1 MADLRDSPKPISR
14 AWPLK
19 RTFYGWAIVFAAL
32 SASFG
37 EVPAF
42 GPILGI
48 FMKPMEEELGWSRAT
63 IALGFTIG
71 SLVGSFVSMVVG
83 RLADQYGARLVVA
96 IAGLLISSAM
106 LAISQ
111 VQEPWQFW
119 ASFGVAR
126 ASAVAG
132 VELGTSV
139 AVAKWFYRK
148 RARTL
153 ALKGMG
159 QRGGQW
165 VMPLLIY
172 PVMVAWDWRTAFM
185 MLAGTSFLLIVVP
198 SLLYMRRQPEDY
210 GLLPDGEVVAPAS
223 SGTGKALAPEVQWS
237 LEEARKTR
245 AFWMIILFTIC
256 TPFVQGATNLH
267 MVANFQ
273 DKGMDNLL
281 AVSVLPIF
289 AFSAM
294 ASIFPMGLLL
304 ERMHVRYG
312 AMLQAGVLI
321 TSLVVLITAD
331 TYWEAVVFA
340 VLFGV
345 AAGMRNIVETLLLAN
360 YYGRGSLGA
369 IKGFTAPFKVI
380 SPMGPLFAGFIYDT
394 SGSYETAF
402 VTFIGV
408 AFVMLF
414 SMVAAKP
421 PAKPRA
427 PVEELQ
433 HE

>member
-1 MADLRDSPKPISR
+1 MADLRTAPKPISR
-14 AWPLK
+14 AWPFK
-19 RTFYGWAIVFAAL
+19 RTFYGWAVVIAAF

-48 FMKPMEEELGWSRAT
+48 FMKPIEDELGWSRAT

-71 SLVGSFVSMVVG
+71 SLVGSMVSMVVG
-83 RLADQYGARLVVA
+83 RLADRYGARLVVA
-96 IAGLLISSAM
+96 IAGVLISSSM

-153 ALKGMG
+153 ALKGVG

-172 PVMVAWDWRTAFM
+172 PVMVAWDWRTAFL

-198 SLLYMRRQPEDY
+198 SLVYMRRQPEDY
-210 GLLPDGEVVAPAS
+210 GLLPDGEEVAVGPGGITQA
-223 SGTGKALAPEVQWS
+223 GTPEVQWS
-237 LEEARKTR
+237 LAEARRTR
-245 AFWMIILFTIC
+245 AFWLITVFTLC

-281 AVSVLPIF
+281 AVSILPIF
-289 AFSAM
+289 ALSAM
-294 ASIFPMGLLL
+294 LSIMPMGFLL
-304 ERMHVRYG
+304 ERIHVRYG

-321 TSLVVLITAD
+321 ASLLVLIAAD
-331 TYWEAVVFA
+331 DYWEGVVFA

-380 SPMGPLFAGFIYDT
+380 SPMGPLFAGFVYDT
-394 SGSYETAF
+394 SGSYQTAF
-402 VTFIGV
+402 ITFIGV

-414 SMVAAKP
+414 SMLAAKP
-421 PAKPRA
+421 PLKAPSSRA
-427 PVEELQ
+427 QE
-433 HE
+433 

>member
-1 MADLRDSPKPISR
+1 MADLRTAPKPISR
-14 AWPLK
+14 AWPFK
-19 RTFYGWAIVFAAL
+19 RAFYGWAVVIASI

-48 FMKPMEEELGWSRAT
+48 FMKPMEDELGWSRTT
-63 IALGFTIG
+63 IAAGFTIG
-71 SLVGSFVSMVVG
+71 SLVGSLASLVVG
-83 RLADQYGARLVVA
+83 RMADRFGARFVVA
-96 IAGLLISSAM
+96 VAGLLISSAM
-106 LAISQ
+106 LAISL

-126 ASAVAG
+126 AAAVGG
-132 VELGTSV
+132 VELGTAV
-139 AVAKWFYRK
+139 AVSKWFYRK

-153 ALKGMG
+153 ALKGVG

-165 VMPLLIY
+165 LMPLLIY
-172 PVMVAWDWRTAFM
+172 PVMTAWDWRTAFL
-185 MLAGTSFLLIVVP
+185 MLSGITFLLIVVP
-198 SLLYMRRQPEDY
+198 SLVYLRRQPEDY
-210 GLLPDGEVVAPAS
+210 GLLPDGETVVTQGGPAS
-223 SGTGKALAPEVQWS
+223 HDLRAAEVQWP
-237 LEEARKTR
+237 LKEARRTR
-245 AFWMIILFTIC
+245 AFWLIVVFTLC

-281 AVSVLPIF
+281 AVSILPIF

-294 ASIFPMGLLL
+294 VSVFPMGLML
-304 ERMHVRYG
+304 ERIHVRYG

-321 TSLVVLITAD
+321 ASLLVLLVTD
-331 TYWEAVVFA
+331 DYWEAVVFA

-360 YYGRGSLGA
+360 YFGRGSLGV
-369 IKGFTAPFKVI
+369 IKGFSAPFRMI
-380 SPMGPLFAGFIYDT
+380 SPMGPLFAGFVYDV
-394 SGSYETAF
+394 SGSYQTAF
-402 VTFIGV
+402 ITFVGV

-414 SMVAAKP
+414 SMLAATP
-421 PAKPRA
+421 PVRRTA
-427 PVEELQ
+427 